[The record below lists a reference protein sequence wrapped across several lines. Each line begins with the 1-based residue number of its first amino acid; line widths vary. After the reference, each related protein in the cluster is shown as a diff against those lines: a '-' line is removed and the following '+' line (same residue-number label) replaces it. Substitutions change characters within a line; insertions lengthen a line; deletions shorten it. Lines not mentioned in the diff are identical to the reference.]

1 MTLYLKYRPQ
11 TISELDTKTVRE
23 TLLRLFSSERLPHA
37 FLLTGSR
44 GLGKTSTARI
54 MAKVVNCADKK
65 QGEPCNV
72 CDLCVAITNGTC
84 PDVIEIDAASN
95 RGIDDVRELR
105 DKVRLA
111 PIQAKV
117 KVYIIDEVHMLT
129 LEAANALLKTLEEPP
144 ANTLFILC
152 TTDPQKLPDT
162 VVSRC
167 VEVRFNKPSIEEMSE
182 KLSKVAAAENL
193 TLQTED
199 LRKIARSA
207 RGSFRDAIKLL
218 EQVKISNGSIDT
230 VLGMV
235 AGGEVDQLFDHYVHK
250 QRSEAIDLI
259 EKMADNGIEFK
270 TFIEQAVLTVKER
283 LMEKVKVGN
292 RDISLELNFI
302 EGLQT
307 VYEQMRLAVVA
318 HLPLEVW
325 ILKWASLGSHAVA
338 ATVQPIPSVVV
349 KQVAPMA
356 SDAKKDKD
364 TETKSEVTTTVE
376 VQQVVSVAPPPIAG
390 ENKIDE
396 LKAKWSDVLK
406 VIKPKNHSI
415 EALLRSTRP
424 VSFDGASMQL
434 EVAYKFHKDKLE
446 TEKCRSIVEMSVGE
460 VFGTGPVKLFLVL
473 SEGKK
478 PVKEEIT
485 GTVEPDIIAAAAEI
499 FKVDAI

>member
-11 TISELDTKTVRE
+11 TISELDTKVVRE
-23 TLLRLFSSERLPHA
+23 TLLRLFSSDRLPHA

-54 MAKVVNCADKK
+54 MAKAVNCTGKK
-65 QGEPCNV
+65 NSEPCNV
-72 CDLCVAITNGTC
+72 CELCISITNGTC

-111 PIQAKV
+111 PIQAQV

-152 TTDPQKLPDT
+152 TTDPQKLPET

-167 VEVRFNKPSIEEMSE
+167 VEVRFNKPSLDEMVE
-182 KLSKVAAAENL
+182 KLQKVSHAESLSL
-193 TLQTED
+193 TSED
-199 LRKIARSA
+199 LQKIARSA

-218 EQVKISNGSIDT
+218 EQVKLSNGSVDA

-235 AGGEVDQLFDHYVHK
+235 AGGEVDQLFEYYLHK
-250 QRSEAIDLI
+250 QRKEAIELV

-270 TFIEQAVLTVKER
+270 TFIEQAVLFIKER
-283 LMEKVKVGN
+283 LLEKVKQGSV
-292 RDISLELNFI
+292 SLAAELTFI
-302 EGLQT
+302 EGLQG
-307 VYEQMRLAVVA
+307 VYEQMRFAVVP
-318 HLPLEVW
+318 HMPLEVW
-325 ILKWASLGSHAVA
+325 ILKWPTTSTAVLETLPPA
-338 ATVQPIPSVVV
+338 VVV
-349 KQVAPMA
+349 TQVTHTVP
-356 SDAKKDKD
+356 
-364 TETKSEVTTTVE
+364 EVQK
-376 VQQVVSVAPPPIAG
+376 QQVVVVTPVSVAAEESSPASSALPPQAG
-390 ENKIDE
+390 AEKVEE
-396 LKAKWSDVLK
+396 LKARWNDVLK

-424 VSFDGASMQL
+424 LRFDGASMQL

-446 TEKCRSIVEMSVGE
+446 TEKCRSVVESSVGE

-485 GTVEPDIIAAAAEI
+485 GAVEPDIVAAAAEI
-499 FKVDAI
+499 FKVEAI